1 MIEVDIKRVPLETRI
16 ELANITKVG
25 QVDGGLVFIDTA
37 RANWEYASAG
47 LFGKMI
53 KDLSADEKNK
63 LGEYSDTDISEF
75 ANKVRVFLGN
85 PLQG

>member
-53 KDLSADEKNK
+53 KDLTEQDKQK
-63 LGEYSDTDISEF
+63 LAEYTDSDISEF